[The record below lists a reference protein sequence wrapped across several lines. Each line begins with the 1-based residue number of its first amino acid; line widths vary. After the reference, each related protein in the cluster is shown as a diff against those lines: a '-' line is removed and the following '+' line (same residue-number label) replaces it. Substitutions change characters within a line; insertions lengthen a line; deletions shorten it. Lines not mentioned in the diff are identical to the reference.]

1 MTIRDMLKVKYY
13 KKVFSMLKVVLIG
26 KLIKKG
32 KKLYAWKMYF
42 FITIHVKK
50 KKKKKIIKFKKF
62 NIFF

>member
-32 KKLYAWKMYF
+32 KKLSA
-42 FITIHVKK
+42 
-50 KKKKKIIKFKKF
+50 
-62 NIFF
+62 